1 MDRRAFI
8 AAMTGGLL
16 AAPLAAEG
24 QQPGK
29 VYRIGYLGIGDGRG
43 ELSDSLLLALHDLGY
58 TEGQNLVVEYRWTAG
73 KAERLPDLADELVR
87 AKVDLIVAFSNQ
99 GVRAA
104 TRATGTVPIVFVAGN
119 PVGHGVATSLARPG
133 GNATGVALQVITPD
147 KASQLLKDAVPKMS
161 RVVYLYDPRSTTP
174 DRVKMF
180 DDQAHAALTP
190 LGVTV
195 RLIAFPDPADTER
208 VFTTVGHATDGLLL
222 ENSPSLQV
230 AAQRLCTLA
239 RERRLPTLGTGLLFA
254 GAGCLMGYGEDSLDW
269 TRQMAIF
276 ADKILKGAKPAD
288 LPIEQPVKVKLVI
301 NLKTAKALGLTIPPS
316 LLQRADQVIE

>member
-104 TRATGTVPIVFVAGN
+104 TRATGTIPIVFVAGN

-161 RVVYLYDPRSTTP
+161 RVVYLYDPGRQP
-174 DRVKMF
+174 R
-180 DDQAHAALTP
+180 
-190 LGVTV
+190 
-195 RLIAFPDPADTER
+195 TE
-208 VFTTVGHATDGLLL
+208 
-222 ENSPSLQV
+222 
-230 AAQRLCTLA
+230 
-239 RERRLPTLGTGLLFA
+239 
-254 GAGCLMGYGEDSLDW
+254 
-269 TRQMAIF
+269 
-276 ADKILKGAKPAD
+276 
-288 LPIEQPVKVKLVI
+288 
-301 NLKTAKALGLTIPPS
+301 
-316 LLQRADQVIE
+316 